1 MVPDP
6 NIFLWI
12 AASVADDAAINA
24 NDIITL
30 LAHGL
35 LANGLITFFIKG
47 NLVFSNGHK
56 ILPKIP
62 PVFPILPNWVFG
74 SFVLAAELGNETC
87 NFETNETLKRVY

>member
-12 AASVADDAAINA
+12 AASVADDAAVNA

-30 LAHGL
+30 LA
-35 LANGLITFFIKG
+35 NGLITFFVKG